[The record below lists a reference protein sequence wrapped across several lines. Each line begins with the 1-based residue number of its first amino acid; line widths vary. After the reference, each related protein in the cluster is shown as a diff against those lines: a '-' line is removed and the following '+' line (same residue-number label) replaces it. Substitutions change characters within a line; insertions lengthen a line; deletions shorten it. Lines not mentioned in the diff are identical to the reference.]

1 MIEFIIRDDVSTV
14 RIFGRFDFRCVKEF
28 QAGLTQP
35 QTRWV
40 VDMLEVDYVDSAALG
55 MLLLLRDH
63 AGEGRRVTLRNA
75 RGQPREV
82 LLMAKFDRMFQLE
95 A

>member
-1 MIEFIIRDDVSTV
+1 MIEFTLREDVSTV
-14 RIFGRFDFRCVKEF
+14 RIRGRFDYRCVKEF

-35 QTRWV
+35 HTPWV
-40 VDMLEVDYVDSAALG
+40 VDMKDVEYVDSAALG

-63 AGEGRRVTLRNA
+63 AGEGCKVTLRNA
-75 RGQPREV
+75 HGQPREV
-82 LLMAKFDRMFQLE
+82 LMMAKFDRMFQLE

>member
-1 MIEFIIRDDVSTV
+1 MIEFSIRDDVSTV

-28 QAGLTQP
+28 QAGLVPTHA
-35 QTRWV
+35 RWV
-40 VDMLEVDYVDSAALG
+40 VDMKEVDYVDSAALG

-63 AGEGRRVTLRNA
+63 AGDGRRVTLRSA
-75 RGQPREV
+75 QGQPREV
-82 LLMAKFDRMFQLE
+82 LMMAKFDRMFQFE

>member
-1 MIEFIIRDDVSTV
+1 MIEFTIRDDVSTV

-28 QAGLTQP
+28 QAGLTP
-35 QTRWV
+35 GNARWV
-40 VDMLEVDYVDSAALG
+40 VDMKDVDYVDSAALG

-63 AGEGRRVTLRNA
+63 AGDGRKVTLRNA

-82 LLMAKFDRMFQLE
+82 LMMAKFDRMFQLE